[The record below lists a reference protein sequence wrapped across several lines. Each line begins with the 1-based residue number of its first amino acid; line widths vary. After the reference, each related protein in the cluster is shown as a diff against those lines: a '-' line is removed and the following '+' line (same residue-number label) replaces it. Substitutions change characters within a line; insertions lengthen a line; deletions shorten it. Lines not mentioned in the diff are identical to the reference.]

1 MTVSS
6 GKAIK
11 QALRSSCDV
20 WCGVGRARD
29 CYFGAS
35 CVFEDRRNVRFY
47 KSEIKSYF
55 LSLISAYSVE

>member
-1 MTVSS
+1 MY
-6 GKAIK
+6 
-11 QALRSSCDV
+11 DV
-20 WCGVGRARD
+20 EYWHE
-29 CYFGAS
+29 CYFRAS